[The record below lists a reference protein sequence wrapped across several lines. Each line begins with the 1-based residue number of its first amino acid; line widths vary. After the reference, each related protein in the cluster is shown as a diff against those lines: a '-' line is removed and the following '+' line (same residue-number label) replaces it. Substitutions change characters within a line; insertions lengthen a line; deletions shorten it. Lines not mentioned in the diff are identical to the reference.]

1 MREGGKEDM
10 QLGTD
15 LSNGLVSGLLSS
27 AWCNLGA
34 VSGSSGEKEDI
45 ISGDHSSRDSESINL
60 LDCGFYAGLPI
71 PLMKRGTLLFIFNVL
86 ANPLS

>member
-27 AWCNLGA
+27 A
-34 VSGSSGEKEDI
+34 
-45 ISGDHSSRDSESINL
+45 
-60 LDCGFYAGLPI
+60 
-71 PLMKRGTLLFIFNVL
+71 
-86 ANPLS
+86 